1 MPLHFSLE
9 VPILKKILVYDQY
22 YASLAAASAGPSA
35 QATPT
40 ATGVGSSSSGSPSF
54 SMPQINDDDDEEDK
68 KPNVEYLDSLNAYRK
83 RSRSQED
90 VGAAS
95 KVKAAKIDIGL
106 SNGNGYLGVNGHA
119 NGNGNGYANGYG
131 MVNGHGGESQD
142 VVMTNVN
149 QLGDEGSAEFAEA
162 ADDPVVYG
170 SLSPALSWCALL
182 TAD

>member
-1 MPLHFSLE
+1 MLLRFSLE

-54 SMPQINDDDDEEDK
+54 SMPQVNDDDDEEDK

-95 KVKAAKIDIGL
+95 KLKAAKIDIGL

-131 MVNGHGGESQD
+131 MVNGHGGELQD
-142 VVMTNVN
+142 VIMT
-149 QLGDEGSAEFAEA
+149 QLGDEGSAEFAEP

-170 SLSPALSWCALL
+170 SLSLALSWCAIL
-182 TAD
+182 TAG